1 MLKVDPRLKYSELMK
16 VINAFSNA
24 FTHAKKEPKLSFDEL
39 VPGEGE

>member
-1 MLKVDPRLKYSELMK
+1 MK

-24 FTHAKKEPKLSFDEL
+24 FVRAKKDPKISFDEL